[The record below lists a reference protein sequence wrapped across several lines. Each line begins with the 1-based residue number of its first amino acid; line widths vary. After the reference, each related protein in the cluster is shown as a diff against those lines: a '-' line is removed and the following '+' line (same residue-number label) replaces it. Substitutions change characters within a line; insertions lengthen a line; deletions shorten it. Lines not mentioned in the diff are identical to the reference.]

1 MNLLP
6 LGMTL
11 ALLAGGAAFAGTTTH
26 APMTTAAAPAS
37 AAPATHKS
45 AKECAKEAGKQK
57 LEGKSREEFVKKC
70 KSEEMTK

>member
-1 MNLLP
+1 MKLLP

-45 AKECAKEAGKQK
+45 AKECMREAAHQKLAGKAH
-57 LEGKSREEFVKKC
+57 EEFLKKC
-70 KSEEMTK
+70 KSGEMAK

>member
-1 MNLLP
+1 
-6 LGMTL
+6 
-11 ALLAGGAAFAGTTTH
+11 
-26 APMTTAAAPAS
+26 MTTAAAPAS